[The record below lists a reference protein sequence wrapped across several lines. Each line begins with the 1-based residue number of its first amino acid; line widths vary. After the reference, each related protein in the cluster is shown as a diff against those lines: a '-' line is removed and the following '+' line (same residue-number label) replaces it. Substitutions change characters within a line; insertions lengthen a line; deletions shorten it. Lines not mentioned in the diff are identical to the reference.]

1 MMDPTSTAAASM
13 AGRRRSRVALQA
25 TAALLLCGAA
35 VLGINES
42 YSKSSPNTS
51 QNLQNDPLAAMKHG
65 GTLRSLKVETI
76 EPGRKLHSNY
86 LSSHLQYNPFPNTQ
100 GKQCEAHYS
109 PRHDDW
115 IEPTKPVPVPHNSKF
130 ALNNNFHTM
139 VDYNGLNVLIVG
151 DSVGENM
158 ALFLANAHRDAG
170 MNQMSIGD
178 RIHFAAESNL
188 EGKTQ
193 DKIWVNEVP
202 EDRGGGYV
210 AFGRVLRLW
219 HGDEMDLSHEDFVKW
234 DPTMFASLQ
243 REYGNVDVLVYRTPW
258 PW

>member
-1 MMDPTSTAAASM
+1 MDPTSTATASM

-25 TAALLLCGAA
+25 TAALLLCGAV

-76 EPGRKLHSNY
+76 EPGRKLHSNF

-170 MNQMSIGD
+170 MDQMSIGD
-178 RIHFAAESNL
+178 RIHFVSESNL

-193 DKIWVNEVP
+193 DKIWVNEGMYGQRIVSS
-202 EDRGGGYV
+202 DR
-210 AFGRVLRLW
+210 
-219 HGDEMDLSHEDFVKW
+219 
-234 DPTMFASLQ
+234 
-243 REYGNVDVLVYRTPW
+243 
-258 PW
+258 

>member
-1 MMDPTSTAAASM
+1 METTTATTMTDPTDATAAGASM
-13 AGRRRSRVALQA
+13 PTRRRNRVALQA

-35 VLGINES
+35 ILGINES
-42 YSKSSPNTS
+42 YSKSSANYIS
-51 QNLQNDPLAAMKHG
+51 QNDPSSATTMHG
-65 GTLRSLKVETI
+65 GTLRSLRVETI

-109 PRHDDW
+109 PRHDEW
-115 IEPTKPVPVPHNSKF
+115 IEPTKPVPVPPNSKF
-130 ALNNNFHTM
+130 SLNNNFHTM

-170 MNQMSIGD
+170 MEQMSIGD
-178 RIHFAAESNL
+178 RIHFASESNL

-193 DKIWVNEVP
+193 DKIWVNE
-202 EDRGGGYV
+202 G
-210 AFGRVLRLW
+210 
-219 HGDEMDLSHEDFVKW
+219 MC
-234 DPTMFASLQ
+234 TQSLHAC
-243 REYGNVDVLVYRTPW
+243 D
-258 PW
+258 

>member
-1 MMDPTSTAAASM
+1 M
-13 AGRRRSRVALQA
+13 ALQA

-51 QNLQNDPLAAMKHG
+51 QNLQNDPSATTKHG

-115 IEPTKPVPVPHNSKF
+115 IEPTKPVPVPPNSKF

-170 MNQMSIGD
+170 MDQMSIGD
-178 RIHFAAESNL
+178 RIHFASESNL

-193 DKIWVNEVP
+193 DKI
-202 EDRGGGYV
+202 
-210 AFGRVLRLW
+210 
-219 HGDEMDLSHEDFVKW
+219 
-234 DPTMFASLQ
+234 
-243 REYGNVDVLVYRTPW
+243 
-258 PW
+258 

>member
-1 MMDPTSTAAASM
+1 M
-13 AGRRRSRVALQA
+13 ALQA

-35 VLGINES
+35 ILGINES
-42 YSKSSPNTS
+42 YSKSSANYIS
-51 QNLQNDPLAAMKHG
+51 QNDPSSATTRHG
-65 GTLRSLKVETI
+65 GTLRSLRVETI
-76 EPGRKLHSNY
+76 EPGRKLHSNF

-109 PRHDDW
+109 PRHDEW
-115 IEPTKPVPVPHNSKF
+115 IEPTKPVPVPPNSKF

-170 MNQMSIGD
+170 MDQMSIGD
-178 RIHFAAESNL
+178 RIHFASESNL

-193 DKIWVNEVP
+193 DKIWVNEGMSV
-202 EDRGGGYV
+202 
-210 AFGRVLRLW
+210 FKTIRLIINIW
-219 HGDEMDLSHEDFVKW
+219 ATQLNLEIQL
-234 DPTMFASLQ
+234 
-243 REYGNVDVLVYRTPW
+243 
-258 PW
+258 